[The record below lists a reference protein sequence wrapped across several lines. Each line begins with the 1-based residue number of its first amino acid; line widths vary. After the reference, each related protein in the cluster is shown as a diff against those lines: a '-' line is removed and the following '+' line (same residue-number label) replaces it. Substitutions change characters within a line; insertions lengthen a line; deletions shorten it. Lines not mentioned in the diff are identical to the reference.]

1 MAETGFPI
9 RVVRDVPVVTAPEEI
24 DIANA
29 HVLRTALL
37 RAAAHAHGTLVV
49 DLGRT
54 RFCDTAG
61 VHALAGAHNRAQAEG
76 SQVLLVITGAAV
88 LRIFAITG
96 LDRVIPNFA
105 SLDEALAAA
114 AS

>member
-9 RVVRDVPVVTAPEEI
+9 RVVRGVPVVAAPEQI

-29 HVLRTALL
+29 RELRTALL
-37 RAAAHAHGTLVV
+37 RAAAHGYGTVVV
-49 DLGRT
+49 DLSRT

-61 VHALAGAHNRAQAEG
+61 VHALVGAHNRAQAEG

-88 LRIFAITG
+88 LRIFAISG

-105 SLDEALAAA
+105 DLDEALATA